1 MENKDC
7 NLHIMP
13 SPISDEDIT
22 ALFNGILKVIRKKS
36 ELDSRA
42 QMLNLNLDNERL
54 IKALNAKQAECN
66 RLKNE
71 IIFLKSQLGEYKN

>member
-7 NLHIMP
+7 NIFVMP
-13 SPISDEDIT
+13 SAITDEDIT
-22 ALFNGILKVIRKKS
+22 ALFNGILKVVRKKS
-36 ELDSRA
+36 ELDARA

-54 IKALNAKQAECN
+54 IKALNEKQAECN

-71 IIFLKSQLGEYKN
+71 IIYLRAKLEK

>member
-1 MENKDC
+1 
-7 NLHIMP
+7 MP

-71 IIFLKSQLGEYKN
+71 IIFLKSQLSEYKN